1 MHRRMLSSLPA
12 YFEHASRP
20 QNMHRLML
28 SSLRACFEH
37 ASRPQS
43 FFESACSS
51 RPACVEHASRLQ
63 SCCPACFEHASRLQS
78 CFESASSTQLL
89 RTCDESNF
97 LDSASSPEVLRFS
110 FFAPAVSTQLLRP
123 NFDSASSPHRL
134 RVSFFESACSTQLLR
149 TCVFASVFSSQL
161 TSTQLLSP
169 SLSRKHSER
178 RQKQYSLQLRTK
190 LQASGRHVMH
200 RTTLT

>member
-1 MHRRMLSSLPA
+1 
-12 YFEHASRP
+12 
-20 QNMHRLML
+20 MHRLML

-51 RPACVEHASRLQ
+51 R
-63 SCCPACFEHASRLQS
+63 PACFEHASRLQS

-97 LDSASSPEVLRFS
+97 LDSASSPEVLRLS
-110 FFAPAVSTQLLRP
+110 FFAPAFSTQLLRP

-134 RVSFFESACSTQLLR
+134 RVRFFESACSTQLLR
-149 TCVFASVFSSQL
+149 TCVFDSAFSSQL

-169 SLSRKHSER
+169 SLSRRHSER
-178 RQKQYSLQLRTK
+178 RQKQYSIQLRTK
-190 LQASGRHVMH
+190 LQASGRLALCM
-200 RTTLT
+200 